1 MRKPIWAISVFIF
14 LFAAL
19 SALPSFTVGD
29 QKVTVVVMDLE
40 GVNTE
45 PGEASILSDTVRE
58 ALFKTGKFKLVDRKL
73 LETVLKEL
81 KLPQSGLGAEELA
94 KVGKAVQ
101 AQKII
106 SGKLSVMG
114 NIYIVSL
121 SMVDTETISIENIV
135 SEKCFQCTKDQLFSL
150 VTTCVLKLVGASG
163 GGEAPII
170 TPAVP
175 STPSTPSVPSTPTT
189 PTTPTTPYTPLTPYD
204 AGVPPP
210 PPGATAK
217 QLYDQASNENDIN
230 RRVILYKQSIML
242 DPNYAPCHND
252 LGVDYLDLNRI
263 EDAMEEFK
271 IALRLSPNYS
281 YAHNNLGTSYRR
293 LNRLDEAVAEY
304 KLALRAD
311 PNYATAHNNLGNAY
325 YQQGNFSDALY
336 EFQQAAKIK
345 PTDSDYIFNIGRAYK
360 RLSNYTEAA
369 KAYLKCLE
377 LDPEYIDAYYNLGD
391 VYAAAGNNQAA
402 IYYFQKYIQKENRP
416 GEQEWVEKAR
426 ARIRELGG

>member
-1 MRKPIWAISVFIF
+1 MMRKPIGAISVFIL
-14 LFAAL
+14 LFAAVI
-19 SALPSFTVGD
+19 ALPTFTAGE

-73 LETVLKEL
+73 LETALKEL

-121 SMVDTETISIENIV
+121 NLVDTETISIENIV

-150 VTTCVLKLVGASG
+150 VTTCVLKLVGVSG

-170 TPAVP
+170 NPTVP
-175 STPSTPSVPSTPTT
+175 STPSTPTV
-189 PTTPTTPYTPLTPYD
+189 PTTPTTPYTPLAPSG
-204 AGVPPP
+204 AGGVPPP

-230 RRVILYKQSIML
+230 KRVILYKQSIML

-263 EDAMEEFK
+263 EDAMEEFR

-293 LNRLDEAVAEY
+293 LNRLDEAIAEY

-325 YQQGNFSDALY
+325 FQQGNFSDALY

-345 PTDSDYIFNIGRAYK
+345 PTDSDYFFNIGRACK

-391 VYAAAGNNQAA
+391 VYASAGNNQAA

-416 GEQEWVEKAR
+416 SEQEWVEKAR